1 MLQTLIVAGIV
12 LGAAAYLASR
22 WWKTLALARA
32 PKNAP
37 GCGAG
42 CGCGDEH

>member
-22 WWKTLALARA
+22 WRKTLALARA
-32 PKNAP
+32 PKDAP